1 MLTSSVVRLNEES
14 DTKLDIDA
22 DSVLKNTHKKHIVRE
37 GKLCVCMY
45 VCMYVCMLVLFFV
58 CVFFLN
64 FGSYDLRTRQ
74 HLLWKRQNHL
84 MCVCVRGGMK

>member
-37 GKLCVCMY
+37 GKICIYMY
-45 VCMYVCMLVLFFV
+45 VCLFCFL
-58 CVFFLN
+58 CVFFFN
-64 FGSYDLRTRQ
+64 FGFDDLRTRQ

-84 MCVCVRGGMK
+84 MCVCVGGGGG